1 MPRGVWNWCWAAALL
16 LPPRPAWLRAEPLP
30 LLMRGERPVFHTP
43 LRMMSSAERI
53 EAGWFDGQLVAR
65 DYHVAQDEE
74 GACYWVFRE
83 RTSSQAAPH
92 WFLHGLF
99 G

>member
-1 MPRGVWNWCWAAALL
+1 
-16 LPPRPAWLRAEPLP
+16 
-30 LLMRGERPVFHTP
+30 
-43 LRMMSSAERI
+43 MMSSAERI
-53 EAGWFDGQLVAR
+53 EAGWFDGQMVAR

-74 GACYWVFRE
+74 GACYWVFLE
-83 RTSSQAAPH
+83 RSSSQAVPR